1 MKALLPAV
9 LSCFIVAFAC
19 MSNPVFSQSA
29 NNISQDTAKAAA
41 LVRQADTLCNIKNKC
56 RDAIAPL
63 DIAEKIYQQTGTTE
77 SYGYSEVMINKGVA
91 YSRLQKQD
99 SGFICLKEAERLK
112 RKFAPNSMRLSTTL
126 MSLMPL
132 YAPQDLNIS
141 LALGNEAFTIQNQ
154 LLGEKNMWTNRTL
167 NNIAI
172 CHRLMG
178 NLDKAIETYLK
189 VLNNTPKEDLILS
202 PSVYG
207 NLANCYNDKGDE
219 NRALLYFLKSEAL
232 TKDKSSEFAG
242 YLNSLINIGNAYSS
256 KNEFNQALNYYN
268 RALALLKETPQ
279 YLLQLRTVYSSLGIL
294 YKRKGEY
301 DQAIAFQQKTIEVM
315 SQKAYPQENGP
326 DISNSEIGVCY
337 GKKGNLVLADS
348 YQRLA
353 LNNSLSKKNK
363 NERSIAFCYLTLGDN
378 ARMQKQFELANVY
391 FDSAKYFL
399 RYDINNLGKSTR
411 IAYLQEVLKAQS
423 LTSFEQYEQTKDLN
437 FLNQSK
443 ALSDQALAV
452 LTYQDAQT
460 TFTQTK
466 IQLNTEGYPTIETA
480 IQIAL
485 TSAELN
491 KNEADKRA
499 AFDLSERAK
508 ALVLFQNVR
517 DETALSFAGLPDS
530 LLIAERQLR
539 IDLSYYEKQQQDLF
553 LKGKTTATDTNLLVI
568 NSKLFDKKNQYDQ
581 LKAQL
586 QRDYPNYYHLR
597 YDRRTMTVAEV
608 QKEILQPKQTL
619 LEYFAGDSNITI
631 FTIRRDKYDVT
642 IVKNDFGLDSLVR
655 QLRTSLTTDRSQGA
669 RGYSDAASLLYQ
681 KLIAPVKAQL
691 TEEVIIIPDGILSYI
706 PFEALLV
713 ESPKEVVRFK
723 THHYLLRD
731 HRISYC
737 FSATLLREMM
747 QKKHATPPTVPLMA
761 FAPFFEGDTIQL
773 SALFSNDA
781 DIALER
787 DAITLAPLKYTGEEA
802 YKVAQLL
809 KGEAIVGKAA
819 TVTRFTEGVA
829 KARIL
834 HLATHAKADDRSG
847 DYSYLAFAPQKDAIQ
862 NELVYVRDLYNLRLN
877 ADLVVL
883 SACET
888 GVGKLQR
895 GEGVISLARA
905 FAYSGAK
912 AIVTSIWS
920 VNDAKTK
927 DLMVFFYQNLKR
939 GQPKNEALRQAKLTY
954 LETHTAEACH
964 PYFWSGFVSI
974 GEQSAVR

>member
-1 MKALLPAV
+1 MKAQFQPV
-9 LSCFIVAFAC
+9 LACLVVAFTF
-19 MSNPVFSQSA
+19 MPSSVFSQSS
-29 NNISQDTAKAAA
+29 NNISEDTARAAA
-41 LVRQADTLCNIKNKC
+41 LVRDADTLCSIKNKC
-56 RDAIAPL
+56 REALTPLEIA
-63 DIAEKIYQQTGTTE
+63 DKIYQQTGTTE
-77 SYGYSEVMINKGVA
+77 SYGYSELMVIKGIA
-91 YSRLQKQD
+91 YARIQKQD

-112 RKFAPNSMRLSTTL
+112 RKFAPNSFRLSTTL
-126 MSLMPL
+126 SSLMPF

-141 LALGNEAFTIQNQ
+141 LALGNEAYAIQSQ
-154 LLGEKNMWTNRTL
+154 LLGDKNEWTHRTL

-172 CHRLMG
+172 CHRRLG
-178 NLDKAIETYLK
+178 NLDNAIEIYLK
-189 VLNNTPKEDLILS
+189 ILKNTNLTDADTWSITHL
-202 PSVYG
+202 
-207 NLANCYNDKGDE
+207 NLANCYGDKGDA
-219 NRALLYFLKSEAL
+219 NRALSHLLKAETGINKQS
-232 TKDKSSEFAG
+232 DFDR
-242 YLNSLINIGNAYSS
+242 YLSCLINIGNAYRS
-256 KNEFNQALNYYN
+256 KDDFNQALNYYN
-268 RALALLKETPQ
+268 RVLAFLKETPQ
-279 YLLQLRTVYSSLGIL
+279 YLLQLRTVYSNLGIM

-301 DQAIAFQQKTIEVM
+301 DQAIAFQQKAMEVM
-315 SQKAYPQENGP
+315 SQKAYPQENGL
-326 DISNSEIGVCY
+326 DISNSEIGVNY
-337 GKKGNLVLADS
+337 GKKGNFILADS
-348 YQRLA
+348 FQRLA
-353 LNNSLSKKNK
+353 LNNSLSKKNR
-363 NERSIAFCYLTLGDN
+363 NEASIAFGYLMLGDN
-378 ARMQKQFELANVY
+378 ARLQKQFDLANVY

-399 RYDINNLGKSTR
+399 RYDKDNLSKYTR
-411 IAYLQEVLKAQS
+411 IAYLQEALKAQS
-423 LTSFEQYEQTKDLN
+423 LTYFEQYERTKDLS
-437 FLNQSK
+437 FLTQSK

-480 IQIAL
+480 IRIASI
-485 TSAELN
+485 SAEVN
-491 KNEADKRA
+491 KNEADKRT

-530 LLIAERQLR
+530 LLISERQLR
-539 IDLSYYEKQQQDLF
+539 IDLSYYEKQQQDLL
-553 LKGKTTATDTNLLVI
+553 LKGKTTATDSNLLVI
-568 NSKLFDKKNQYDQ
+568 NGKLFDKKKQYDE

-586 QRDYPNYYHLR
+586 QRNFPNYYHLR
-597 YDRRTMTVAEV
+597 YDRKTISVAEV
-608 QKEILQPKQTL
+608 QSQILKPKQTL
-619 LEYFAGDSNITI
+619 LEYFAGDSTITI
-631 FTIRRDKYDVT
+631 FVVGKDKYDVAT
-642 IVKNDFGLDSLVR
+642 VKNDFGLDSLVK
-655 QLRTSLTTDRSQGA
+655 QLRTSLTSDRSQGA
-669 RGYSDAASLLYQ
+669 RRYSDAASILYQ
-681 KLIAPVKAQL
+681 KLIAPIKAQL

-713 ESPKEVVRFK
+713 EPPKEVVRFK

-747 QKKHATPPTVPLMA
+747 QKQHAIKPTIPLLA
-761 FAPFFEGDTIQL
+761 FAPFFEGDTVQL
-773 SALFSNDA
+773 SSLFSHDTDLA
-781 DIALER
+781 ER
-787 DAITLAPLKYTGEEA
+787 DATTLAPLKHTGEEA

-819 TVTRFTEGVA
+819 TEAHFTEGVV
-829 KARIL
+829 KARII

-847 DYSYLAFAPQKDAIQ
+847 DYSYLAFAPQNA
-862 NELVYVRDLYNLRLN
+862 NNPNALVYVRDLYNLRLN

-888 GVGKLQR
+888 GIGKLQR

-927 DLMVFFYQNLKR
+927 DLMVLFYQNLKK

-974 GEQSAVR
+974 GEQGAVR

>member
-1 MKALLPAV
+1 MKALFLCLFWV
-9 LSCFIVAFAC
+9 LTLCH
-19 MSNPVFSQSA
+19 PVFSQSS
-29 NNISQDTAKAAA
+29 NTISEDTAKAAS
-41 LVRQADTLCNIKNKC
+41 LVRQADTLCSIKNKC
-56 RDAIAPL
+56 REAIAPL
-63 DIAEKIYQQTGTTE
+63 DIADKIYQQTGTTE
-77 SYGYSEVMINKGVA
+77 SYGYSEVMVIKGIA

-99 SGFICLKEAERLK
+99 SGLIYLKEAERLK
-112 RKFAPNSMRLSTTL
+112 RKFAPNSFRLSTTL
-126 MSLMPL
+126 SSLMRL
-132 YAPQDLNIS
+132 YASQDLNIS
-141 LALGNEAFTIQNQ
+141 LSLGNEAYTIQNQ
-154 LLGEKNMWTNRTL
+154 LLGEKNIWTNRTL
-167 NNIAI
+167 NNIGI

-178 NLDKAIETYLK
+178 NLDKSIETYFK
-189 VLNNTPKEDLILS
+189 VLNNTSKEDLISLAGI
-202 PSVYG
+202 YG
-207 NLANCYNDKGDE
+207 NLANCYGDKGDVH
-219 NRALLYFLKSEAL
+219 RALSYFLKAETGINKQSDLER
-232 TKDKSSEFAG
+232 
-242 YLNSLINIGNAYSS
+242 YLNCLINIGNAYRS
-256 KNEFNQALNYYN
+256 KGEYNQALNYYN
-268 RALALLKETPQ
+268 RALALLKEAPQ
-279 YLLQLRTVYSSLGIL
+279 YLLQLSNVYSNLGIL
-294 YKRKGEY
+294 YKRKGDY
-301 DQAIAFQQKTIEVM
+301 DQAITFQQKAIEV
-315 SQKAYPQENGP
+315 STQKGYPQQNEP
-326 DISNSEIGVCY
+326 DVPYSEIGISY
-337 GKKGNLVLADS
+337 GKKGNLTLADS
-348 YQRLA
+348 FQRLA
-353 LNNSLSKKNK
+353 LNNRLSKKNR
-363 NERSIAFCYLTLGDN
+363 NEGYIALSYTFLGDN
-378 ARMQKQFELANVY
+378 ARIKKQFDVANVY

-399 RYDINNLGKSTR
+399 RYDINNLGKTTR
-411 IAYLQEVLKAQS
+411 IAYLQEVLKAQA
-423 LTSFEQYEQTKDLN
+423 LTFLEQYERTNDLS

-466 IQLNTEGYPTIETA
+466 IQLNTEGYPTIENA

-485 TSAELN
+485 TSAEVN
-491 KNEADKRA
+491 KNEVDKRT

-539 IDLSYYEKQQQDLF
+539 IDLSYYEKQQQDL
-553 LKGKTTATDTNLLVI
+553 LSKGKTTATDANLLAI
-568 NSKLFDKKNQYDQ
+568 NGKLFDKKQQYDE
-581 LKAQL
+581 LKTRL
-586 QRDYPNYYHLR
+586 QRDYPNYYRLR
-597 YDRRTMTVAEV
+597 YDRRSMTVAEV

-619 LEYFAGDSNITI
+619 LEYFAGDSTITL
-631 FTIRRDKYDVT
+631 FVVGKDKYDVT
-642 IVKNDFGLDSLVR
+642 TVKNDFGLDSLVK
-655 QLRTSLTTDRSQGA
+655 QLRTSLTSDRSQGA
-669 RGYSDAASLLYQ
+669 RRYSDAASLLYQ
-681 KLIAPVKAQL
+681 KLIAPVKVQL

-713 ESPKEVVRFK
+713 EPPKEVVRFK

-731 HRISYC
+731 HCISYC

-761 FAPFFEGDTIQL
+761 FAPFFEGDTVQL
-773 SALFSNDA
+773 STLFSNDA
-781 DIALER
+781 DLAER
-787 DAITLAPLKYTGEEA
+787 DAMTLAPLKYTGEEA

-819 TVTRFTEGVA
+819 TEARFTEGVA
-829 KARIL
+829 KARII

-847 DYSYLAFAPQKDAIQ
+847 DYSYLAFAPQKDTIQ

-927 DLMVFFYQNLKR
+927 DLMVLFYQNLKR
-939 GQPKNEALRQAKLTY
+939 GHPKNEALRQAKLTY

-974 GEQSAVR
+974 GEQGAVR